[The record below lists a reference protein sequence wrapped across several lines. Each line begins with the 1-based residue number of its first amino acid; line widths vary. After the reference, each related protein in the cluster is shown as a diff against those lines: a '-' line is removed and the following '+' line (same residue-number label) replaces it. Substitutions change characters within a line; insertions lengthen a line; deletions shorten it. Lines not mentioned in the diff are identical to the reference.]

1 MSDSLSAQRY
11 RIQRQVEELE
21 RSLDVTQNELDLL
34 SSETDDGSENED
46 EQDEVGQSPADLLAQ
61 REKIQT
67 EIQNLQDMLGSH
79 SPISVSSN
87 DSSNSS
93 DESDVGLSPSVD
105 SCLQLNLVYQQV
117 VQETLDH
124 LEILLTHNQEQQGEL
139 KVQISGPVKESTRD
153 CPTSSNQHPSKMF
166 LGSFL
171 KPYFKDRL
179 TGLGPPA
186 NQEAKLKAL
195 KVTGCLDDKKLR
207 VRRWES
213 WHKTL
218 LIHSVTR
225 DHLKRLMQP
234 KLSRLDFLTKKLL
247 SAQEADRQQLT
258 EQIDSLEKEIQLLR
272 KKSEEELIG
281 ERYEEHDWQKISN
294 IDFEG
299 TKDAEDIRLF
309 WQNFLHPSINKTPW
323 SNEEVQQLNEI
334 CRRNEERHWER
345 IAEELGTGRTAFMCL
360 QMFQRYVSSSLKRS
374 SWTPEEDDQ
383 LRELVQKMRIGNF
396 IPYTQI
402 SYFIEGREPA
412 QLIYRWNQVLD
423 PSLKRGPWT
432 KEEDRL
438 LLQAVSCHGEKCW
451 WKVRLEVPGRTDSAC
466 RDRYLDCLKKS
477 IKKGPFERHE
487 VELLKELVEKHG
499 VGRWAKIAAEI
510 PHRLDAQCMREW
522 RKLTRCSAQDRKR
535 RTKKT
540 RKSPAVG
547 GGRRRTAAA
556 KAKIRRRILNIK
568 KEEEEQMTEEEEEQQ
583 EEEVVQYMDTDEDS
597 EKNVNKSME
606 EEQEEYTIPPMEEWI
621 PVEKKQTST
630 SLNFKPVELPSSCD
644 GPDGKLV
651 RSTVL
656 ERSGTS
662 VITGPPPRELSWEE
676 RHSSSAML
684 MASYEELHLHLS
696 SMKKKFSTPRQKGRP
711 PPSHSRELEYEL
723 QAAVM
728 PWIGNLLIPR
738 TRRKTAA
745 DELRERAEKSGVSTS
760 SIFLLL
766 LQAMNVD
773 TLGCREMIE
782 QRKNKVDLLAPPA
795 APTTST
801 MLGPKRV
808 SELLK
813 KMGSRRTQQ
822 EEDNQRR
829 LMLQQ
834 LEEALQ
840 EKHRQRGPILQRPPQ
855 SQQLLLHGPPQ
866 SQQLLLHGP
875 PQSQQLLLR
884 GPPQSQQLLLR
895 GPPQSQQLLFQG
907 PPQTQQLL
915 FQGPPQSQ
923 QLLFQGPPQSQ
934 QLLLRGPPQS
944 QQLLFQGP
952 PNRFPQVF
960 PQSLLLPA
968 ASICMAPA
976 GASLSAPPN
985 LQLPNSQ
992 PTFIPAVGTSAGMG
1006 GANAGVDRNSEG
1018 GTPAPADGLLPGD
1031 SEQGG
1036 KLQESCQEEE
1046 AVLDSK
1052 PKSVTT
1058 ACSPESDLIKEPDS
1072 HTVGSVPPYA
1082 GVSSSFSLL
1091 SAAPSD
1097 PRVPET
1103 SLSPSSTDPLT
1114 STETTVHQSGG
1125 RKRRR
1130 VEVGGAGT
1138 GVIQDGK
1145 RLRRP
1150 TPKIRE
1156 SKEVQAKG
1164 KNKRSSASS
1173 PKPSRARRSH
1183 SKNSAICPA
1192 PPPNKTTGIYLLPS
1206 QSMWVMTSTGP
1217 VPLVQAP
1224 PPALQVMVPNTAL
1237 LASQAPPTLTAGS
1250 SQLVG
1255 LNPAATTVLNEPRPS
1270 PILPTCNFRPLL
1282 PTIIQSHDLNPT
1294 SSLLP
1299 PPKIVLPYKGVVK
1312 VDPMKPPPLRRVGV
1326 HFDSTLLFLEPP
1338 EAVHDWL
1345 SGKGGVAIPGAR
1357 SALPYLPPCVSTLST
1372 LSALLQAKKSLTMS
1386 SLQLLNITDK
1396 RRCPQTHPDPTHSAS
1411 DEPDSVSERS
1421 TAEEQPDQQ
1430 EEQVKIVRQLVAERF
1445 SSNPA
1450 YQLLKARFLSCFTVP
1465 ALLATIHPVTN
1476 KKPHCSTNQEE
1487 EDEDEELELKKIQER
1502 GRRRR
1507 AERSLLL
1514 SDDSAASANHFS
1526 GICINSRPSASP
1538 DPVLPKQLPETIQDQ
1553 NTADQNQFMQT
1564 EPNQTV
1570 TNQSQPV
1577 ETGSDRSPTFQNQ
1590 FMEPGPDQIVTEQ

>member
-1 MSDSLSAQRY
+1 MGIPTLCVSLTLVLVLAVRLTVPVLSDHLVLWYHMSDSLSAQRD

-46 EQDEVGQSPADLLAQ
+46 EVGESPADLLAQ

-67 EIQNLQDMLGSH
+67 EIQNLEDILGSH
-79 SPISVSSN
+79 SPISMSSN
-87 DSSNSS
+87 DSSDSS

-139 KVQISGPVKESTRD
+139 MAQISGPVKESARD

-234 KLSRLDFLTKKLL
+234 KLSRLDFLTKKLF
-247 SAQEADRQQLT
+247 SAQETDRQQLT

-272 KKSEEELIG
+272 EKSEEELIG

-334 CRRNEERHWER
+334 CRRNQERHWEG
-345 IAEELGTGRTAFMCL
+345 IAEDLGTGRTAFMCL
-360 QMFQRYVSSSLKRS
+360 QMFQRYVSNSLKRS

-522 RKLTRCSAQDRKR
+522 RKLTRCSAQDRKS

-540 RKSPAVG
+540 RKTPAVG

-568 KEEEEQMTEEEEEQQ
+568 KEEEDQMTDEEEEQQ

-597 EKNVNKSME
+597 EKNVDKSME

-621 PVEKKQTST
+621 PAEKKQTST
-630 SLNFKPVELPSSCD
+630 SLNFKPVELPTSCD

-656 ERSGTS
+656 ERCGPS

-728 PWIGNLLIPR
+728 PWIGNLLIPK
-738 TRRKTAA
+738 TRRKTTA
-745 DELRERAEKSGVSTS
+745 DELRERGEKSGVSTS

-801 MLGPKRV
+801 TLGPKRV

-813 KMGSRRTQQ
+813 KRGSRRTQQ
-822 EEDNQRR
+822 EEDNHRR

-840 EKHRQRGPILQRPPQ
+840 EKLRQRGPILHMPPQ
-855 SQQLLLHGPPQ
+855 SQQLLLR
-866 SQQLLLHGP
+866 GP

-895 GPPQSQQLLFQG
+895 GPPQSQQLL
-907 PPQTQQLL
+907 LR
-915 FQGPPQSQ
+915 GPPQSQ
-923 QLLFQGPPQSQ
+923 QLLLRGPPQSQ

-968 ASICMAPA
+968 ASIYIAPA

-985 LQLPNSQ
+985 PLLPNSQ

-1006 GANAGVDRNSEG
+1006 GANAGVDRTSEG
-1018 GTPAPADGLLPGD
+1018 GTPAPAGGLLPGD
-1031 SEQGG
+1031 SEEGG

-1052 PKSVTT
+1052 PKSMTT

-1103 SLSPSSTDPLT
+1103 SLSPHTSSPSSTDPLT

-1150 TPKIRE
+1150 TLKNRE

-1173 PKPSRARRSH
+1173 PKQSRARRSH

-1224 PPALQVMVPNTAL
+1224 PPTLQVRVPNTAL

-1299 PPKIVLPYKGVVK
+1299 PPKIVLPYKGVIK
-1312 VDPMKPPPLRRVGV
+1312 VDPMKPPPLRKVGV

-1372 LSALLQAKKSLTMS
+1372 LSALLQAKKSLMMS

-1396 RRCPQTHPDPTHSAS
+1396 RRCPQTHPDPAHSAS
-1411 DEPDSVSERS
+1411 DEPDSVSEQS
-1421 TAEEQPDQQ
+1421 TAEELPDQQ

-1465 ALLATIHPVTN
+1465 ALLATIHPVAN

-1487 EDEDEELELKKIQER
+1487 EDEDEELELELKKIQER

-1526 GICINSRPSASP
+1526 GICVSSRPTASP
-1538 DPVLPKQLPETIQDQ
+1538 DPVLPKQLPETEQDQ
-1553 NTADQNQFMQT
+1553 NTADQNQSMQT
-1564 EPNQTV
+1564 EPNQTD
-1570 TNQSQPV
+1570 TN
-1577 ETGSDRSPTFQNQ
+1577 
-1590 FMEPGPDQIVTEQ
+1590 

>member
-1 MSDSLSAQRY
+1 
-11 RIQRQVEELE
+11 
-21 RSLDVTQNELDLL
+21 
-34 SSETDDGSENED
+34 
-46 EQDEVGQSPADLLAQ
+46 
-61 REKIQT
+61 
-67 EIQNLQDMLGSH
+67 
-79 SPISVSSN
+79 
-87 DSSNSS
+87 
-93 DESDVGLSPSVD
+93 
-105 SCLQLNLVYQQV
+105 
-117 VQETLDH
+117 
-124 LEILLTHNQEQQGEL
+124 
-139 KVQISGPVKESTRD
+139 
-153 CPTSSNQHPSKMF
+153 
-166 LGSFL
+166 
-171 KPYFKDRL
+171 
-179 TGLGPPA
+179 
-186 NQEAKLKAL
+186 
-195 KVTGCLDDKKLR
+195 
-207 VRRWES
+207 
-213 WHKTL
+213 
-218 LIHSVTR
+218 
-225 DHLKRLMQP
+225 
-234 KLSRLDFLTKKLL
+234 LDFLTKKLF

-294 IDFEG
+294 ID
-299 TKDAEDIRLF
+299 
-309 WQNFLHPSINKTPW
+309 
-323 SNEEVQQLNEI
+323 
-334 CRRNEERHWER
+334 
-345 IAEELGTGRTAFMCL
+345 
-360 QMFQRYVSSSLKRS
+360 VS
-374 SWTPEEDDQ
+374 
-383 LRELVQKMRIGNF
+383 
-396 IPYTQI
+396 
-402 SYFIEGREPA
+402 
-412 QLIYRWNQVLD
+412 
-423 PSLKRGPWT
+423 
-432 KEEDRL
+432 
-438 LLQAVSCHGEKCW
+438 
-451 WKVRLEVPGRTDSAC
+451 
-466 RDRYLDCLKKS
+466 
-477 IKKGPFERHE
+477 
-487 VELLKELVEKHG
+487 
-499 VGRWAKIAAEI
+499 RWAKIAAEI
-510 PHRLDAQCMREW
+510 PHRLDAQ
-522 RKLTRCSAQDRKR
+522 S
-535 RTKKT
+535 
-540 RKSPAVG
+540 
-547 GGRRRTAAA
+547 A

-597 EKNVNKSME
+597 ERNVDKSME

-656 ERSGTS
+656 ERSGPS

-728 PWIGNLLIPR
+728 PWIGNLLIPK

-745 DELRERAEKSGVSTS
+745 DELKERGEKSGVSTS

-855 SQQLLLHGPPQ
+855 SQQLLLQ
-866 SQQLLLHGP
+866 
-875 PQSQQLLLR
+875 
-884 GPPQSQQLLLR
+884 
-895 GPPQSQQLLFQG
+895 
-907 PPQTQQLL
+907 
-915 FQGPPQSQ
+915 
-923 QLLFQGPPQSQ
+923 
-934 QLLLRGPPQS
+934 
-944 QQLLFQGP
+944 
-952 PNRFPQVF
+952 
-960 PQSLLLPA
+960 
-968 ASICMAPA
+968 
-976 GASLSAPPN
+976 
-985 LQLPNSQ
+985 
-992 PTFIPAVGTSAGMG
+992 
-1006 GANAGVDRNSEG
+1006 
-1018 GTPAPADGLLPGD
+1018 
-1031 SEQGG
+1031 
-1036 KLQESCQEEE
+1036 
-1046 AVLDSK
+1046 
-1052 PKSVTT
+1052 
-1058 ACSPESDLIKEPDS
+1058 SDLIKEPEP
-1072 HTVGSVPPYA
+1072 VGSVPPYA

-1156 SKEVQAKG
+1156 SKEVQDFSLMLFCFCFQAKG

-1173 PKPSRARRSH
+1173 PKQSCARRSH

-1224 PPALQVMVPNTAL
+1224 PPALQVRVPNTAL

-1282 PTIIQSHDLNPT
+1282 PTIIQSHDLNHT

-1326 HFDSTLLFLEPP
+1326 HFDSTLLFVEPP

-1396 RRCPQTHPDPTHSAS
+1396 RRCPRTPPDPTHCAS
-1411 DEPDSVSERS
+1411 DEPDSERS
-1421 TAEEQPDQQ
+1421 TAEEQPGSPSDPPYTIVLSSDSSGELRCVCFLSADQQ

-1487 EDEDEELELKKIQER
+1487 EDEDEELELELKKIQER

-1507 AERSLLL
+1507 AEVSPDSFGQSLLRDL
-1514 SDDSAASANHFS
+1514 HHQQAQ
-1526 GICINSRPSASP
+1526 CQSRPGSTEA
-1538 DPVLPKQLPETIQDQ
+1538 
-1553 NTADQNQFMQT
+1553 TAGN
-1564 EPNQTV
+1564 
-1570 TNQSQPV
+1570 
-1577 ETGSDRSPTFQNQ
+1577 
-1590 FMEPGPDQIVTEQ
+1590 

>member
-1 MSDSLSAQRY
+1 MSDSLSAQRD

-139 KVQISGPVKESTRD
+139 KAQISGPVKESARD
-153 CPTSSNQHPSKMF
+153 CPTSTNQHPSKMF

-225 DHLKRLMQP
+225 DRLKRLMQP
-234 KLSRLDFLTKKLL
+234 KLSRLDFLTKKLF

-334 CRRNEERHWER
+334 CRRNEERRWER
-345 IAEELGTGRTAFMCL
+345 IAEELETGRTAFMCL
-360 QMFQRYVSSSLKRS
+360 QMFQRYVSNSLKRS

-402 SYFIEGREPA
+402 SYFIEGREPT

-510 PHRLDAQCMREW
+510 PHRLDAQCMRQW

-540 RKSPAVG
+540 RKSPAAVG
-547 GGRRRTAAA
+547 GERKRTAAA

-597 EKNVNKSME
+597 EKNVDKSME

-621 PVEKKQTST
+621 PVEKTQTST

-656 ERSGTS
+656 ERSGPS

-728 PWIGNLLIPR
+728 PWIGNLLIPK

-745 DELRERAEKSGVSTS
+745 DELRERGEKSGVSTS
-760 SIFLLL
+760 SIFLPL

-813 KMGSRRTQQ
+813 KMGSRRTEQ

-855 SQQLLLHGPPQ
+855 SQQLL
-866 SQQLLLHGP
+866 
-875 PQSQQLLLR
+875 
-884 GPPQSQQLLLR
+884 
-895 GPPQSQQLLFQG
+895 FQG
-907 PPQTQQLL
+907 PPQSQQLL

-934 QLLLRGPPQS
+934 QLLFQGPPQS

-952 PNRFPQVF
+952 PQSQQLLFQGPPQSQQLLFQGAPNRFPQVF
-960 PQSLLLPA
+960 PQSVLLPA
-968 ASICMAPA
+968 ASIYIAPA
-976 GASLSAPPN
+976 GASLSVPPN
-985 LQLPNSQ
+985 LLLPNSQ

-1058 ACSPESDLIKEPDS
+1058 ACSPESDLIKEPEP
-1072 HTVGSVPPYA
+1072 VGSVRPYA

-1145 RLRRP
+1145 RLRRL

-1173 PKPSRARRSH
+1173 PKQSRARRSH

-1224 PPALQVMVPNTAL
+1224 PPALQVRVPNNAL

-1372 LSALLQAKKSLTMS
+1372 LSALLQAQKSLTMS

-1396 RRCPQTHPDPTHSAS
+1396 HRCPRTPPDPTHSAS
-1411 DEPDSVSERS
+1411 DEPVSERS

-1465 ALLATIHPVTN
+1465 ALLATIHPITN

-1487 EDEDEELELKKIQER
+1487 EDEDEELELELKKIQER

-1514 SDDSAASANHFS
+1514 SGDSAASANHFS
-1526 GICINSRPSASP
+1526 GICIISRPSASP
-1538 DPVLPKQLPETIQDQ
+1538 DPVLPKQLLETEQDQ
-1553 NTADQNQFMQT
+1553 NTADQNQSTQT

>member
-1 MSDSLSAQRY
+1 MSDSLSAQRD

-46 EQDEVGQSPADLLAQ
+46 EQDEVVQSPADLLAQ

-139 KVQISGPVKESTRD
+139 KAQISGPVKESARD

-225 DHLKRLMQP
+225 DRLKRLMQP
-234 KLSRLDFLTKKLL
+234 KLSRLDFLTKKLF

-360 QMFQRYVSSSLKRS
+360 QMFQRYVSNSLKRS

-402 SYFIEGREPA
+402 SYFIEGREPT

-556 KAKIRRRILNIK
+556 KAKIRRRIFNIK

-597 EKNVNKSME
+597 EKNVDKSME

-728 PWIGNLLIPR
+728 PWIGNLLIPK

-745 DELRERAEKSGVSTS
+745 DELRERGEKSGVSTS

-813 KMGSRRTQQ
+813 KMGSRRTEQ

-855 SQQLLLHGPPQ
+855 T
-866 SQQLLLHGP
+866 
-875 PQSQQLLLR
+875 QQLLLR
-884 GPPQSQQLLLR
+884 GPPQTQQLLLR
-895 GPPQSQQLLFQG
+895 GPPQ
-907 PPQTQQLL
+907 T
-915 FQGPPQSQ
+915 
-923 QLLFQGPPQSQ
+923 Q
-934 QLLLRGPPQS
+934 QLLLRGPPQTQQLLLRGPPQTQQLLLRGPPQT

-968 ASICMAPA
+968 ASICIAPA

-985 LQLPNSQ
+985 PRLPNSQ

-1036 KLQESCQEEE
+1036 KLQKSCQEEE

-1052 PKSVTT
+1052 PKSMTT

-1082 GVSSSFSLL
+1082 GVGSSFSLL

-1130 VEVGGAGT
+1130 VEVGGTGT

-1173 PKPSRARRSH
+1173 PKQSRARRSH

-1224 PPALQVMVPNTAL
+1224 PPALQVRVPNTAL

-1255 LNPAATTVLNEPRPS
+1255 LNPAATTVLNEPQPS

-1396 RRCPQTHPDPTHSAS
+1396 RRCPRTHPDPTHSAS

-1487 EDEDEELELKKIQER
+1487 EDEDEELELELKKIQER

-1526 GICINSRPSASP
+1526 GICIISRPGASP
-1538 DPVLPKQLPETIQDQ
+1538 DPVLPKQLPETEQDQ
-1553 NTADQNQFMQT
+1553 DTADQNQFMQT

-1577 ETGSDRSPTFQNQ
+1577 E
-1590 FMEPGPDQIVTEQ
+1590 PGPDQIVTEQ